1 MLAKR
6 ASSRGFDVCRLKS
19 LCRKILKMQ
28 VASDRVIDRD
38 NTYIVRVS
46 TSFDESYVNNVK
58 PT

>member
-1 MLAKR
+1 
-6 ASSRGFDVCRLKS
+6 
-19 LCRKILKMQ
+19 MQ